1 MEAAFTRLDAWSGRL
16 YMACFMVG
24 SWSATTLHRTIQG
37 VIPVP
42 LDWAIIVTLAVLTIT
57 CFVPEPFG
65 RRMRT
70 VIQLT
75 ALCCITLLLFS
86 ARMDEL
92 GVFQAGPAF

>member
-1 MEAAFTRLDAWSGRL
+1 MEAAFTRLDAWSGWL
-16 YMACFMVG
+16 YVACLMVG
-24 SWSATTLHRTIQG
+24 SWSATTLRRTIQD

-42 LDWAIIVTLAVLTIT
+42 LDWAIVVTLAVLTVT

-70 VIQLT
+70 LIQLT
-75 ALCCITLLLFS
+75 VLGCFVLLIFS

-92 GVFQAGPAF
+92 GLS